1 MKEKTFA
8 KGADRRPIFM
18 CEEKLGIPLKE
29 FVEINLSAMQSI
41 SKELGFR
48 YEPLFKN

>member
-1 MKEKTFA
+1 MKEKSFA
-8 KGADRRPIFM
+8 KGEDRKPILM

-41 SKELGFR
+41 SNELG
-48 YEPLFKN
+48 L